1 MISQSQLDFV
11 KDKVNSGQQ
20 PWSNAYNAM
29 LADDIMTPEREP
41 SPHPIVECGP
51 YSVPDV
57 GCEVE
62 RNDSLA
68 AYGSALAWAIGGDK
82 ARANHAIKIMDAYA
96 STIQGHNNSN
106 ARLQTGWVG
115 SVWARAGELIRYTDA
130 GWDKDAI
137 EQFGKMLSD
146 VYMPLVVNGTDQN
159 VANWELGTY
168 TLVTKVDIS

>member
-1 MISQSQLDFV
+1 
-11 KDKVNSGQQ
+11 
-20 PWSNAYNAM
+20 
-29 LADDIMTPEREP
+29 
-41 SPHPIVECGP
+41 
-51 YSVPDV
+51 
-57 GCEVE
+57 
-62 RNDSLA
+62 
-68 AYGSALAWAIGGDK
+68 
-82 ARANHAIKIMDAYA
+82 MDAYA